1 MARLPKGKHTKQGL
15 KSTLATAAI
24 VAALSAAP
32 VIAGS
37 PDLSALGDASP
48 LADEELAE
56 MRGKFVTPQSV
67 SFFGITMLTSWQD
80 SSGVTTL
87 ARLLFSVDF
96 LPRSNGGAPVPQL
109 MIAWSRNDDANAGAG
124 GDPAMDA
131 TDMHA
136 AYVPYIPPQDASGVG
151 GLASFAGAA
160 QANVIAGADNR
171 ALNGMQVMIVPSSAV
186 PALSQAGLSPA
197 DGPVNIAFPDGD
209 VIQFRAADN
218 QLGIIMSGNGMLDS
232 TSQLVGGDIGQIL
245 QQTMLASDS
254 NLVENRASVIFGVEG
269 LQSQQ
274 LVRVQE
280 ALSAMKGHG
289 F

>member
-1 MARLPKGKHTKQGL
+1 MARLNYRKRAKRGAC
-15 KSTLATAAI
+15 STLAIAALAAAI
-24 VAALSAAP
+24 SAAP
-32 VIAGS
+32 VIAAS
-37 PDLSALGDASP
+37 PDLSALGNASP
-48 LADEELAE
+48 IADEELAD

-87 ARLLFSVDF
+87 ARLLFSIDF
-96 LPRSNGGAPVPQL
+96 LPRSGGGAPLPQL
-109 MIAWSRNDDANAGAG
+109 MIAWSREGDLG

-136 AYVPYIPPQDASGVG
+136 AYVPYIPPQDVLGVG
-151 GLASFAGAA
+151 GLASFSGAA
-160 QANVIAGADNR
+160 QAHVIAGADNR
-171 ALNGMQVMIVPSSAV
+171 ALNAMQVMIVPSLAV
-186 PALSQAGLSPA
+186 PMLAQNGMSAA

-209 VIQFRAADN
+209 VIQFRAGDN
-218 QLGIIMSGNGMLDS
+218 QLGIIMSGNGRLDS
-232 TSQLVGGDIGQIL
+232 TSQLIGGDIGQLL

-254 NLVENRASVIFGVEG
+254 NMIENRASVIFGVDG
-269 LQSQQ
+269 LQNQQ